1 MAAHQASEHPVT
13 SWSIDTEITQWGLP
27 ASMSPA
33 GSSTESACSSC
44 TISKRGC
51 RPCRH
56 PPFGSDANDRVLAAR
71 QDLGVAAP
79 RPSCQHG
86 SVARVDDRSSTAPLQ
101 WSRRGWGWQRAHSEI
116 DTGAETAPVGN
127 CAQDQRGNSSQ
138 CDTINA
144 LEAFGN
150 RRTTTRAATGPS
162 REKKSKKR
170 TEVK

>member
-1 MAAHQASEHPVT
+1 MCHGRCA
-13 SWSIDTEITQWGLP
+13 D
-27 ASMSPA
+27 
-33 GSSTESACSSC
+33 
-44 TISKRGC
+44 RY
-51 RPCRH
+51 
-56 PPFGSDANDRVLAAR
+56 ANDHVFAVMH
-71 QDLGVAAP
+71 DLEIVAS
-79 RPSCQHG
+79 RHFCQRE

-170 TEVK
+170 TEVKRGGKTLSRPLGRSEHRRRRTSKHLGDQS